1 MQYFKVYWR
10 QWECGQ
16 LVFVPNSCI
25 IYKLLFSKGHL
36 EIDKAKCVFAVT
48 VHSEYLWI
56 HCKKDAH
63 FSFLQRFM
71 GILCA
76 SPCESVCIFREWHL
90 NHSGFDF
97 SFCMS
102 IKPSSHT
109 WLFSHSFIPYNFY
122 TYLNIH
128 LQIHY
133 SSIHSHTHTL
143 VHDLTHTDFLNH
155 RLLAVIRPAF
165 PVSLSPPSKLL
176 SHHCLRC
183 IAMPMHLIL
192 CREIT
197 QPQRR
202 RVMTHISKSSIHL
215 PLNINTDFIQIRHY
229 KCIL

>member
-133 SSIHSHTHTL
+133 SSIHSHTHTCAWL
-143 VHDLTHTDFLNH
+143 DSHWLPEPQAVGCYYPSCISSLSQPSIQAFISS
-155 RLLAVIRPAF
+155 LLAMHSDAYAF
-165 PVSLSPPSKLL
+165 DSVQRNNSASEEMCYDTHFQIINPF
-176 SHHCLRC
+176 
-183 IAMPMHLIL
+183 A
-192 CREIT
+192 T
-197 QPQRR
+197 QHQHRFHP
-202 RVMTHISKSSIHL
+202 
-215 PLNINTDFIQIRHY
+215 D
-229 KCIL
+229 